1 MVGFVEGFK
10 KFVGD
15 FLRDNDPR
23 FVVDV
28 CKDILKEFKY
38 YTLWG
43 KFLGS
48 LVLIVL
54 PLLVCYMALLYLAVF
69 PLIIIG
75 YVVGWSVWKV
85 CHTIANKYNFRL
97 KVYKDEE

>member
-28 CKDILKEFKY
+28 VKDIWGEFPN

-48 LVLIVL
+48 IVLILL
-54 PLLVCYMALLYLAVF
+54 PLLVAWMTIIYTIVF

-75 YVVGWSVWKV
+75 YVIGWGVWKL
-85 CHTIANKYNFRL
+85 CHIIANKYNFRL
-97 KVYKDEE
+97 KMYKEE